1 MPTIPEL
8 AGMGCFRSGSNPV
21 QSLGGRSGEGAFPN
35 RWPGSK
41 VVWGS
46 PTDFQALQ
54 SSSASARLLAV
65 KLPLYAIVGDRP
77 VKAERTEDGGM
88 VLLAFDWETGELK
101 PNGSYLTKIFTPN
114 AETDFVDKR
123 TFERKVAELRAKIKK

>member
-1 MPTIPEL
+1 VE
-8 AGMGCFRSGSNPV
+8 F
-21 QSLGGRSGEGAFPN
+21 
-35 RWPGSK
+35 
-41 VVWGS
+41 
-46 PTDFQALQ
+46 
-54 SSSASARLLAV
+54 
-65 KLPLYAIVGDRP
+65 PLYAIVGDRP